1 MDILVEFHLVED
13 SGFSSIIETE
23 HENLGLHVG
32 KGCEEFCDVASHL
45 FIWLILVYLFML
57 RVIDLEY

>member
-1 MDILVEFHLVED
+1 VDILVEFHLVED
-13 SGFSSIIETE
+13 SGFSGIIETE

-45 FIWLILVYLFML
+45 FIWLNLVY
-57 RVIDLEY
+57 

>member
-13 SGFSSIIETE
+13 GGFSGVIETE

-32 KGCEEFCDVASHL
+32 KGCEEFSDVASHL
-45 FIWLILVYLFML
+45 FLVGFSLFIY
-57 RVIDLEY
+57 V

>member
-13 SGFSSIIETE
+13 GGFSGVIETE
-23 HENLGLHVG
+23 HENLGFHVG

-45 FIWLILVYLFML
+45 FLVDFSLFMF